1 MKKLLFILVLGI
13 GLGSFLKAQDYTPTK
28 SDLDAFLKTTT
39 LVVLED
45 DPLREYNVVIKD
57 VIEKEWKITP
67 FEFIQFKDFDAKRKD
82 PKYSFL
88 MTTSIRFDK
97 DKTDARYNFL
107 NLLLGGDYYALN
119 GMPSLV
125 SVPLSYMEV
134 DEGSYTYKLAVLVRF
149 MQNHLN
155 MVIKDPSLLSSNIF
169 KHYNDNMGDV
179 KSKTLYL
186 IESELAPEVNSEARI
201 RAVYPY
207 KFKIVTADEV
217 EDAIKNHDDNV
228 VFLHKVGPEGTRSR
242 ARCYKILVG
251 ASDAKIY
258 YFDYHMIDAK
268 KPDGFLLSDFKKLA
282 RK

>member
-1 MKKLLFILVLGI
+1 MKKLLFSLILAAFLGT
-13 GLGSFLKAQDYTPTK
+13 LAFAQDYTPTK

-45 DPLREYNVVIKD
+45 NPMLEYNVVIKD
-57 VIEKEWKITP
+57 VVEKEWKITP

-88 MTTSIRFDK
+88 MMTSIRFDK

-107 NLLLGGDYYALN
+107 NLLLGGNYYALN

-125 SVPLSYMEV
+125 SIPLSYMDV
-134 DEGSYTYKLAVLVRF
+134 DESSYIYKLATLVRF

-155 MVIKDPSLLSSNIF
+155 MVIKDPNLLSSNMF
-169 KHYNDNMGDV
+169 KHYNDNMGDI
-179 KSKTLYL
+179 KTKTLYI

-207 KFKIVTADEV
+207 KFKIVTSDEV
-217 EDAIKNHDDNV
+217 EDAIKNRDDNV
-228 VFLHKVGPEGTRSR
+228 VFLHKVGPEGTRSK
-242 ARCYKILVG
+242 ARCYKLLVG

-258 YFDYHMIDAK
+258 YFDYHMIDEK